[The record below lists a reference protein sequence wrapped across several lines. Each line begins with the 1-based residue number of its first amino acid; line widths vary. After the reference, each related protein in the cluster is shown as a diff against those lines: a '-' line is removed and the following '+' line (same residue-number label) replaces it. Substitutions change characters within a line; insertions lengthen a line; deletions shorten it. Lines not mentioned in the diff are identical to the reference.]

1 MNTEIKMALIRLA
14 RCPGTAANTRV
25 CNSCPYKNT
34 GVGCFNLMFK
44 NWQGSCEESGLM
56 DTLQLID
63 NLESFDRGID
73 RATKTVLDKVGIP
86 AHLDGYSFLME
97 AAKIGLRD
105 PEALKAVVKAVY
117 IPIAEQHDIS
127 WKRVER
133 SIRAAIVQAWRHD
146 EAGRPT
152 NLKFIVRI
160 VQEVSERLVIK

>member
-1 MNTEIKMALIRLA
+1 MNAEIKMALIRLA

-44 NWQGSCEESGLM
+44 DWQGSCEESGLM

-86 AHLDGYSFLME
+86 VHLDGYSFLME

-117 IPIAEQHDIS
+117 IPIAEQHNIS

-133 SIRAAIVQAWRHD
+133 SIRAAIVQAWGRNED
-146 EAGRPT
+146 ERPT
-152 NLKFIVRI
+152 NLKFIVR
-160 VQEVSERLVIK
+160 VVHEVSEQLVIK